1 MTTHRSST
9 FEISRRTFAAA
20 LLAAGTLGIGIG
32 EVAAPL
38 ASSQAHTVARAA
50 AAPPACATFASNV
63 GTGFTILGTILEDAS
78 KYPPLI
84 PKAEQAG
91 ATKSASKISAI
102 TAELKALNST
112 IQKQANR
119 FAALKGPIL
128 SEEKKCL
135 S

>member
-9 FEISRRTFAAA
+9 FEISRRAFAAA

-50 AAPPACATFASNV
+50 AAPPACATFASDV
-63 GTGFTILGTILEDAS
+63 GAGFTILGTILEDAS

-84 PKAEQAG
+84 PKAVQAG
-91 ATKSASKISAI
+91 ATKSASKVSAI
-102 TAELKALNST
+102 TATLKSLNAT
-112 IQKQANR
+112 IQTQANH
-119 FAALKGPIL
+119 FAALKGPL
-128 SEEKKCL
+128 LREEKKCL